1 MVLSN
6 NYNIFVIQ
14 YFYKKIMLKIY
25 QIDAFT
31 DQVFK
36 GNPAAV
42 VPLES
47 WLPDET
53 MQQIA
58 AENNLAETA
67 FFVRE
72 NEVFHIRWFTP
83 TVEIELC
90 GHATLA
96 SAYVIYNFL
105 NYQHDEIHFT
115 CMVGDLF
122 VTKNESWI
130 TLNFPA
136 IESQQIKTIPSL
148 LSQAIGTHPLAFYNS
163 KTKFMALLED
173 EVAVLHCQPD
183 FSLINQLEKN
193 LIITA
198 KGKHVDFVSRFFAPQ
213 SGINEDPVT
222 GSAHAVLIPFWSGKL
237 NKTDLTAIQLSQRTG
252 LLKCRKLNDRVEMS
266 GQAVCYL
273 TGEIF
278 I

>member
-1 MVLSN
+1 
-6 NYNIFVIQ
+6 
-14 YFYKKIMLKIY
+14 MLKVY

-31 DQVFK
+31 NQVFK

-42 VPLES
+42 VPLDS
-47 WLPDET
+47 WLPTET

-67 FFVRE
+67 FFVQE
-72 NEVFHIRWFTP
+72 NKKFHIKWFTP

-96 SAYVIYNFL
+96 SAFVIYNYL
-105 NYQHDEIHFT
+105 DYGKDDIHFT

-122 VTKNESWI
+122 VTKKEDWI
-130 TLNFPA
+130 TLNFPS
-136 IESQQIKTIPSL
+136 IETEIVKNIPSL
-148 LSQAIGTHPLAFYNS
+148 LSQAIGTHPIAFYDS
-163 KTKFMALLED
+163 KTKYVALLED
-173 EVAVLHCQPD
+173 EESVQNCQPD
-183 FSLINQLEKN
+183 FSLINQLEKS

-198 KGKHVDFVSRFFAPQ
+198 KGNKVDFVSRFFAPQ
-213 SGINEDPVT
+213 LGINEDPVT
-222 GSAHAVLIPFWSGKL
+222 GSAHSVLIPFWSKKL
-237 NKTDLTAIQLSQRTG
+237 NRIEMDAMQLSQRTG
-252 LLKCRKLNDRVEMS
+252 FLKCKYLEDRVEMS

-273 TGEIF
+273 VGEIF

>member
-1 MVLSN
+1 MTH
-6 NYNIFVIQ
+6 
-14 YFYKKIMLKIY
+14 MIY

-31 DQVFK
+31 DSVFK

-42 VPLES
+42 VPLEK
-47 WLPDET
+47 WLSAET

-67 FFVRE
+67 FFVKE
-72 NEVFHIRWFTP
+72 DEKYHIRWFTP

-96 SAYVIYNFL
+96 SAFVLYNYL
-105 NYQHDEIHFT
+105 NYAENEIHFT
-115 CMVGDLF
+115 CMAGDLF
-122 VTKNESWI
+122 VTKNEDWI

-136 IESQQIKTIPSL
+136 IDTTVAAIPAIL
-148 LSQAIGTHPLAFYNS
+148 PQAIGTHAIAFYDS
-163 KTKFMALLED
+163 KSKYVALLED
-173 EVAVLHCQPD
+173 EDAVQNCQPD
-183 FSLINQLEKN
+183 FSFIQQLNKN

-198 KGKHVDFVSRFFAPQ
+198 KGKDVDFVSRFFAPQ

-222 GSAHAVLIPFWSGKL
+222 GSAHSVLIPFWSKKL
-237 NKTDLTAIQLSQRTG
+237 NKTELTAMQLSQRTG
-252 LLKCRKLNDRVEMS
+252 FLKCKHLGERVEMS

-273 TGEIF
+273 IGEIF
-278 I
+278 V

>member
-1 MVLSN
+1 V
-6 NYNIFVIQ
+6 Y
-14 YFYKKIMLKIY
+14 KIY

-31 DQVFK
+31 NVAFK

-47 WLPDET
+47 WLPTAT
-53 MQQIA
+53 MQHIA

-67 FFVRE
+67 FFVKE
-72 NEVFHIRWFTP
+72 NDIYHIKWFTP

-96 SAYVIYNFL
+96 SAYVIYNYL
-105 NYQHDEIHFT
+105 DNSADEIHFT
-115 CMVGDLF
+115 CQVGDLF
-122 VTKNESWI
+122 VTRDHDFI

-136 IESQQIKTIPSL
+136 IETKSAAVPAIL
-148 LSQAIGTHPLAFYNS
+148 AQAIGTHPIAFYDS
-163 KTKFMALLED
+163 KTKYVALLDDED
-173 EVAVLHCQPD
+173 AVQHCQPD

-198 KGKHVDFVSRFFAPQ
+198 KGKNVDFVSRFFAPQ

-222 GSAHAVLIPFWSGKL
+222 GSAHCVLIPFWSKKL
-237 NKTDLTAIQLSQRTG
+237 NKTEMTAMQLSERTG
-252 LLKCRKLNDRVEMS
+252 YLKCKYLGERVEMS

-273 TGEIF
+273 VGEIF

>member
-1 MVLSN
+1 
-6 NYNIFVIQ
+6 
-14 YFYKKIMLKIY
+14 MLKIY

-31 DQVFK
+31 NQVFK

-42 VPLES
+42 VPLQE
-47 WLPDET
+47 WLPTEI

-67 FFVRE
+67 FFVQE
-72 NEVFHIRWFTP
+72 NDKYHIKWFTP

-96 SAYVIYNFL
+96 SAFVIYNYL
-105 NYQHDEIHFT
+105 NYDKNEIHFT
-115 CMVGDLF
+115 CMVGDLL
-122 VTKNESWI
+122 VTKNEDWI
-130 TLNFPA
+130 TLNFPS
-136 IESQQIKTIPSL
+136 IETQPAKAPEIL
-148 LSQAIGTHPLAFYNS
+148 AQAIGAHPLAFYDS
-163 KTKFMALLED
+163 KTKFVALLED
-173 EVAVLHCQPD
+173 EESIQNCQPD
-183 FSLINQLEKN
+183 FNLIDQLQKN

-198 KGKHVDFVSRFFAPQ
+198 KGKEVDFVSRFFAPQ

-222 GSAHAVLIPFWSGKL
+222 GSAHSVLIPFWSKKL
-237 NKTDLTAIQLSQRTG
+237 NKTELTAMQLSQRTG
-252 LLKCRKLNDRVEMS
+252 YLKCRHLADRVEMS

-273 TGEIF
+273 IGEIF

>member
-1 MVLSN
+1 V
-6 NYNIFVIQ
+6 Y
-14 YFYKKIMLKIY
+14 KIY

-31 DQVFK
+31 NVAFK

-42 VPLES
+42 VPLKE
-47 WLPDET
+47 WLPAET

-67 FFVRE
+67 FFVKE
-72 NEVFHIRWFTP
+72 NDVFHIKWFTP

-96 SAYVIYNFL
+96 SAFVIYNFL
-105 NYQHDEIHFT
+105 DYDKADIHFT
-115 CMVGDLF
+115 CLSGDLF
-122 VTKNESWI
+122 VTKNEDWI

-136 IESQQIKTIPSL
+136 IETQALKAPAV
-148 LSQAIGTHPLAFYNS
+148 LSQAIGTHPIAFYDS
-163 KTKFMALLED
+163 KTKYLALLENED
-173 EVAVLHCQPD
+173 AIQNCQPD
-183 FSLINQLEKN
+183 FTLINQLGKN

-198 KGKHVDFVSRFFAPQ
+198 KGNDVDFVSRFFAPQ
-213 SGINEDPVT
+213 SGIDEDPVT
-222 GSAHAVLIPFWSGKL
+222 GSAHSVLIPFWSKKL
-237 NKTDLTAIQLSQRTG
+237 DKTELTAMQLSQRTG
-252 LLKCRKLNDRVEMS
+252 FLKCRHLENRVEMS

-273 TGEIF
+273 IGEIF

>member
-1 MVLSN
+1 M
-6 NYNIFVIQ
+6 Y
-14 YFYKKIMLKIY
+14 KIY

-31 DQVFK
+31 NVAFK

-47 WLPDET
+47 WLPTAT

-67 FFVRE
+67 FFVKE
-72 NEVFHIRWFTP
+72 NDVYHIKWFTP

-96 SAYVIYNFL
+96 SAFVIYNYL
-105 NYQHDEIHFT
+105 NHDKSDIHFT

-122 VTKNESWI
+122 VTKQDEWI
-130 TLNFPA
+130 TLNFPS
-136 IESQQIKTIPSL
+136 IEAQTIKSPEIL
-148 LSQAIGTHPLAFYNS
+148 AQAIGTHPIAFYDS
-163 KTKFMALLED
+163 KTKYVALLDDED
-173 EVAVLHCQPD
+173 AVQHCQPD

-198 KGKHVDFVSRFFAPQ
+198 KGKNVDFVSRFFAPQ

-222 GSAHAVLIPFWSGKL
+222 GSAHCVLIPFWSKKL
-237 NKTDLTAIQLSQRTG
+237 NKTEMTAMQLSERTG
-252 LLKCRKLNDRVEMS
+252 FLKCKYLGERVEMS

-273 TGEIF
+273 IGEIF

>member
-1 MVLSN
+1 M
-6 NYNIFVIQ
+6 
-14 YFYKKIMLKIY
+14 KIY

-31 DQVFK
+31 NEVFK

-42 VPLES
+42 VPLEK
-47 WLPDET
+47 WLSEET

-67 FFVRE
+67 FFVKE
-72 NEVFHIRWFTP
+72 ADKYHIKWFTP

-105 NYQHDEIHFT
+105 NYDKVEIHFT

-122 VTKNESWI
+122 VTKNEDWI

-136 IESQQIKTIPSL
+136 IDTQIIKNIPSV
-148 LSQAIGTHPLAFYNS
+148 LSQAIGTHPIAFYDS
-163 KTKFMALLED
+163 KSKFVALLED
-173 EVAVLHCQPD
+173 ENAVQNCQPD
-183 FSLINQLEKN
+183 FTLINQLEKS

-198 KGKHVDFVSRFFAPQ
+198 KGKEVDFVSRFFAPQ
-213 SGINEDPVT
+213 LGVNEDPVT
-222 GSAHAVLIPFWSGKL
+222 GSAHCVLIPFWSKKL
-237 NKTDLTAIQLSQRTG
+237 NKTALTALQLSHRTG
-252 LLKCRKLNDRVEMS
+252 FLKCKNLGDRVEMS